1 VDDALMH
8 GDLLDLVLIAM
19 AVLSALGGYRR
30 GLICSVTSFA
40 GFLAGAAIGVQV
52 APALARALLKAPSDA
67 GAADQA
73 LGQRMVT
80 LVAVLAIAT
89 IGHLIGQAVG
99 GRLRA
104 QIART
109 ALGPVDGAGG
119 AVISV
124 GTLLALAWL
133 LALALAYAPAP
144 ALARQIHRSL
154 VLQTIDRAVPGHG
167 QRVVANLLRQ
177 LQQHDLPAVSG
188 PFATLLAPSVAAP
201 DPAVVPAAIRVAG
214 SSIVKITGEAPSC
227 QRAIEGTGFVYASD
241 QAADRVVTNAHVL
254 AGVTNP
260 RVSPPGGSPLPGR
273 VVLYDP
279 DRDIAVL
286 VVPGLN
292 RRPLS
297 IAGPAASGAPAV
309 VAGYPENGPF
319 TAEPARIAA
328 RTKVSGPNIY
338 QDRTVTRQVY
348 TVRGRVRPGNSGGP
362 LLSSTGQVYGVVFAA
377 SVDQA
382 GVGYVL
388 TATEV
393 APDLQAGRTAS
404 AAVSTQGC
412 D

>member
-1 VDDALMH
+1 MH
-8 GDLLDLVLIAM
+8 GDLLDLVLIAL

-52 APALARALLKAPSDA
+52 APALGRALLKAPSDA

-80 LVAVLAIAT
+80 LIVVLAIAT
-89 IGHLIGQAVG
+89 IGHLIGQAIG
-99 GRLRA
+99 SRLRA

-109 ALGPVDGAGG
+109 GLGPVDGAGG

-154 VLQTIDRAVPGHG
+154 VLQTIDRAVPGQG
-167 QRVVANLLRQ
+167 QRVVASLLRQ

-214 SSIVKITGEAPSC
+214 SSIVKVTGEAPSC
-227 QRAIEGTGFVYASD
+227 QRAIEGTGFVF
-241 QAADRVVTNAHVL
+241 AADRVVTNAHVL

-260 RVSPPGGSPLPGR
+260 RVTAPDGSPLAGR

-328 RTKVSGPNIY
+328 RTKVTGPNIY

-362 LLSSTGQVYGVVFAA
+362 LLSSTGEVYGVVFAA

-388 TATEV
+388 TAAEV
-393 APDLQAGRTAS
+393 AADLRAGRSAS